1 MNIKEFLHY
10 SSLIIVESIGQSQK
24 GILTQHSWMNQS
36 NKPIYK
42 KFLYDFESGKIK
54 HNNQNREWYL
64 KGMFLIEDIGID
76 SFIPIL
82 FFVDLHKISKKQKK
96 IDHYLVHTSI
106 SYLIEFVTSPN
117 CLCERV
123 GWKLIM
129 FFSWLGVCR
138 KEFLFVLLKNQLS
151 IQSNID
157 SMPKHSETVV
167 RPCINCAP
175 SLPRIFL
182 CV

>member
-36 NKPIYK
+36 NKPIYQ

-76 SFIPIL
+76 
-82 FFVDLHKISKKQKK
+82 
-96 IDHYLVHTSI
+96 
-106 SYLIEFVTSPN
+106 
-117 CLCERV
+117 
-123 GWKLIM
+123 
-129 FFSWLGVCR
+129 
-138 KEFLFVLLKNQLS
+138 
-151 IQSNID
+151 
-157 SMPKHSETVV
+157 
-167 RPCINCAP
+167 
-175 SLPRIFL
+175 
-182 CV
+182 